1 MEFLNIYM
9 GFSITTQGKQL
20 TKKKYNY
27 ILNYFKIENSRFYI
41 CILELHCN
49 ILDASFVHCA
59 LCEKVGRTVCVF
71 FALFLINII
80 QDEVGF

>member
-9 GFSITTQGKQL
+9 GFSIITQGKQ
-20 TKKKYNY
+20 KKYDY

-71 FALFLINII
+71 FCVVFNKYYTR
-80 QDEVGF
+80 